1 MSFLD
6 DDLGLGAGKA
16 LEAVQ
21 LMLDV
26 SNDDILDRYKSKKLD
41 PAEVAAAVQLKLK
54 QQPEDNQNTT
64 LMQIGEIMENL
75 GGEAQQDS
83 FVVDVSLADK
93 TQDFLEVVKGDAPE
107 PEFSREEPQLQSE
120 DRNKSTTVDSSQQP
134 NNQSFD
140 FEDMQYRDALGNTVA
155 NFVHEQKRGTQQIV
169 IEEVD
174 CVKKNYIYNIAVMSE
189 SKDDNLAFIWSLTK
203 VRIGL
208 LTLVYRMLNR
218 AK

>member
-1 MSFLD
+1 
-6 DDLGLGAGKA
+6 
-16 LEAVQ
+16 
-21 LMLDV
+21 
-26 SNDDILDRYKSKKLD
+26 
-41 PAEVAAAVQLKLK
+41 
-54 QQPEDNQNTT
+54 
-64 LMQIGEIMENL
+64 MQIGEIMENL
-75 GGEAQQDS
+75 GGQAQQDS